1 VKTVQKIG
9 CQGLLMSNKGVLQMI
24 GNIVSYLN
32 EYEEKVSGEVTDI
45 SSDRFDDVKWLTIG
59 DGELARPHYWSKKKK
74 SYEPVKDKDMDSIY
88 LEVKGRECFD
98 YIYLKDVLV

>member
-1 VKTVQKIG
+1 
-9 CQGLLMSNKGVLQMI
+9 MI
-24 GNIVSYLN
+24 GNMVSYLN
-32 EYEEKVSGEVTDI
+32 EYKEKTSGEVVDI

-88 LEVKGRECFD
+88 FEVKGRGCFD
-98 YIYLKDVLV
+98 YIYLKDIVV